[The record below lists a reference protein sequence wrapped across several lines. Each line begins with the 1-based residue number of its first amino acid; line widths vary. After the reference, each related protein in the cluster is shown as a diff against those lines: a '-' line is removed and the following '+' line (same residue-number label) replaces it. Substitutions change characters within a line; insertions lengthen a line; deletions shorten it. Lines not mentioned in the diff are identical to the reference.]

1 MLKAFS
7 DLFNLFFPRKCNHCG
22 NNLDKTET
30 EVNKKCLFEIPKTYF
45 LSDSDSPVNKI
56 FWGRVNIEFA
66 AAGFY
71 FTKRSIL
78 QNLLHHIKYYNK
90 KELAF
95 ELGRFLGSELSE
107 AGSFKDC
114 DVIIPVPLH
123 PAKKKKRGYNQ
134 SEWIAKGMSDKMHI
148 PLNTNLL
155 NRHVNSKTQTK
166 KNREERW
173 ENVRSAFSVDLPN
186 QFTKKHILL
195 IDDVITTG
203 ATIEACASQLINHT
217 DAKVSIA
224 SLAYASSDS

>member
-1 MLKAFS
+1 M
-7 DLFNLFFPRKCNHCG
+7 
-22 NNLDKTET
+22 
-30 EVNKKCLFEIPKTYF
+30 
-45 LSDSDSPVNKI
+45 
-56 FWGRVNIEFA
+56 
-66 AAGFY
+66 
-71 FTKRSIL
+71 

-95 ELGRFLGSELSE
+95 ELGRYLGSELSE
-107 AGSFKDC
+107 AGSFKGC

-134 SEWIAKGMSDKMHI
+134 SEWIAKGMSDKMNI

-173 ENVRSAFSVDLPN
+173 ENVRSAFSVELPN

-224 SLAYASSDS
+224 SLAYATSDS